1 MAKSK
6 TAESK
11 QEKVKRQT
19 QFTLIWK
26 RLKQSP
32 SAMIGMSVFTV
43 LAFVAV
49 FADFLAPYEY
59 TKIDILN
66 AFAPPSAEH
75 WCGTD
80 AVGRDIFSRLLV
92 GARYSLTLGI
102 CSTILGTVAGMFF
115 GALAGYFGGVV
126 DEIIMRFTDI
136 IQSIPGMVLN
146 VAMAC
151 VIGTGFW
158 QCILV
163 LSIGGITGA
172 ARMLRAQIL
181 QIRSMEYIEAAE
193 VTNCSPAKV
202 IIKHLIPNSF
212 APMIVS
218 MTMAVGG
225 NIMSAASLAY
235 LGLGV
240 APPTPEWGAML
251 SEGRDYLAKYPWLC
265 IFPGVM
271 IMITVLALNLFGD
284 GLRDAMDPKQKK

>member
-1 MAKSK
+1 MAKTK
-6 TAESK
+6 APK

-19 QFTLIWK
+19 QLSLIWK

-32 SAMIGMSVFTV
+32 SAMIGMTVFAILV
-43 LAFVAV
+43 LIAV
-49 FADFLAPYEY
+49 FADFIAPYEY
-59 TKIDILN
+59 DKIDVLN
-66 AFAPPSAEH
+66 AYAPPSAEH

-80 AVGRDIFSRLLV
+80 LVGRDIFSRLVV
-92 GARYSLTLGI
+92 GARYSLTLGL
-102 CSTILGTVAGMFF
+102 SATILGTIAGMFF
-115 GALAGYFGGVV
+115 GAIAGYCGGVV
-126 DEIIMRFTDI
+126 DDLIMRFTDI

-181 QIRSMEYIEAAE
+181 SIRSMEYVEAAA
-193 VTNCSPAKV
+193 VTNCSPAK
-202 IIKHLIPNSF
+202 IILKHLIPNAF
-212 APMIVS
+212 APQIVG
-218 MTMAVGG
+218 MTMSIGG

-251 SEGRDYLAKYPWLC
+251 SEGREHLSRYPWLC
-265 IFPGVM
+265 IFPGVA

-284 GLRDAMDPKQKK
+284 GLRDAFDPKLKS